1 MKNGIILAGG
11 TGSRLFPLTHVVNKH
26 LLGLN
31 GKFIIDYPINTLKQL
46 GCQDVTV
53 ILGGNH
59 YSQVVG
65 YLGDGSRYGM
75 NFNYVYQSEP
85 KGIAHAINLC
95 KRFVYDDS
103 DFSVILGDNVFEN
116 APRWN
121 NPHYKSKP
129 RAQIMLAKH
138 PSLNRFGVVS
148 IDDNKKIVK
157 IEEKPKEL
165 DPNYTNMAV
174 SGCYLFTPAFF
185 EYFKELTPSAR
196 GEYEITDIIRKYL
209 EHNNLSY
216 SMVDGLWSDAGT
228 HESISYVNHYFY
240 QKEHGIMQ
248 T

>member
-31 GKFIIDYPINTLKQL
+31 GKFIIDYPLNTLKQL

-95 KRFVYDDS
+95 KRFVYDDA
-103 DFSVILGDNVFEN
+103 DFSVILGDNVFEY

-121 NPHYKSKP
+121 NPNYKSKP
-129 RAQIMLAKH
+129 RAQIILAKH

-174 SGCYLFTPAFF
+174 SGCYLFTPMFF

-209 EHNNLSY
+209 ENNNLSY